1 MATARKTKAAHRQT
15 QAVEM
20 MLACKDFDT
29 IAAELGYATR
39 SGAWRA
45 VQRALSKQREAL
57 AGEYLMLEMQR
68 LDALQVALWDQAMAG
83 DVKAALGCLRIVEQ
97 RMALLGLTPQ
107 GGRFGNQ
114 TSNHGFAESAVV
126 GAADVPNSPGNS
138 GVNRAVYG

>member
-1 MATARKTKAAHRQT
+1 MATARKTKAAYRQT

-20 MLACKDFDT
+20 MLAGKDFDT

-57 AGEYLMLEMQR
+57 AGEYLMLEIQR
-68 LDALQVALWDQAMAG
+68 LDALQVALWGQAMAG

-97 RMALLGLTPQ
+97 RLSLLGLTPQ

-114 TSNHGFAESAVV
+114 TSNRGFDEPVVV
-126 GAADVPNSPGNS
+126 GTGE
-138 GVNRAVYG
+138 

>member
-1 MATARKTKAAHRQT
+1 MATARKTKASYRQT

-20 MLACKDFDT
+20 MLAGKDFDT

-45 VQRALSKQREAL
+45 VQRALSKRREAL

-97 RMALLGLTPQ
+97 RMALLGLTSQ

-114 TSNHGFAESAVV
+114 KGNRGVAESVVV
-126 GAADVPNSPGNS
+126 GAG
-138 GVNRAVYG
+138 

>member
-1 MATARKTKAAHRQT
+1 MATARKTKASYRQT

-20 MLACKDFDT
+20 MLAGKDFDT

-57 AGEYLMLEMQR
+57 AGQYLMLEMQR

-83 DVKAALGCLRIVEQ
+83 DVKAALGCLRIIEQ
-97 RMALLGLTPQ
+97 RLALLGLTPSN
-107 GGRFGNQ
+107 GRFGNQ
-114 TSNHGFAESAVV
+114 KGNRGFGEPVVV
-126 GAADVPNSPGNS
+126 GTGE
-138 GVNRAVYG
+138 

>member
-1 MATARKTKAAHRQT
+1 MATARKTKAAYRQT

-20 MLACKDFDT
+20 MLAGKDFDT

-83 DVKAALGCLRIVEQ
+83 DVKAALGCLRIIEQ
-97 RMALLGLTPQ
+97 RLALLGLTPSN
-107 GGRFGNQ
+107 GRFGNQ
-114 TSNHGFAESAVV
+114 KGNRGFGEPVVV
-126 GAADVPNSPGNS
+126 GTGE
-138 GVNRAVYG
+138 

>member
-1 MATARKTKAAHRQT
+1 MATARKTKASYRQT

-20 MLACKDFDT
+20 MLAGKDFDT

-83 DVKAALGCLRIVEQ
+83 DVKAALGCLRIIEQ
-97 RMALLGLTPQ
+97 RLALLGLTPSN
-107 GGRFGNQ
+107 GRFGNQ
-114 TSNHGFAESAVV
+114 KGNRGFGEPVVV
-126 GAADVPNSPGNS
+126 GTGE
-138 GVNRAVYG
+138 

>member
-20 MLACKDFDT
+20 MLAGKDFDT

-68 LDALQVALWDQAMAG
+68 LDALQMALWDRAMAKDRLHG
-83 DVKAALGCLRIVEQ
+83 VVHDGGWFTVDTPENLAAAPDWLARQADPG
-97 RMALLGLTPQ
+97 
-107 GGRFGNQ
+107 
-114 TSNHGFAESAVV
+114 HGA
-126 GAADVPNSPGNS
+126 
-138 GVNRAVYG
+138 

>member
-1 MATARKTKAAHRQT
+1 MATARKTQAAYRQA

-20 MLACKDFDT
+20 MLAGKDFDT

-57 AGEYLMLEMQR
+57 AGEYLMLEIQR
-68 LDALQVALWDQAMAG
+68 LDALQVALWPAALAG
-83 DVKAALGCLRIVEQ
+83 DVKAALGCLRIIQQ
-97 RMALLGLTPQ
+97 RCSLLGLTPP

-114 TSNHGFAESAVV
+114 TGNRGPGEPVV
-126 GAADVPNSPGNS
+126 ARTAGEC
-138 GVNRAVYG
+138 

>member
-1 MATARKTKAAHRQT
+1 MATALKTQSAYREAK
-15 QAVEM
+15 AVEM
-20 MLACKDFDT
+20 MLAGKDFDT
-29 IAAELGYATR
+29 IAVELGYATR

-57 AGEYLMLEMQR
+57 AEQSLTLEMQR

-107 GGRFGNQ
+107 SGRFGNQ
-114 TSNHGFAESAVV
+114 TSNRGFAGSVVV
-126 GAADVPNSPGNS
+126 GVGE
-138 GVNRAVYG
+138 